1 MEVVI
6 YSKTVC
12 PYCVQAKSFL
22 KKHDIEF
29 EEKNLDDDDERTAF
43 YALYPGVR
51 SVPQIFLGTERI
63 GGFQELIKSDL
74 VARYNLAKGDFNED
88 F

>member
-1 MEVVI
+1 MEVVV

-12 PYCVQAKSFL
+12 PYCVQAKNYL

-43 YALYPGVR
+43 YSLHPGVR
-51 SVPQIFLGTERI
+51 SVPQIFVDGERI
-63 GGFQELIKSDL
+63 GGFQELIKGDIL
-74 VARYNLAKGDFNED
+74 VRKAAGNFDED

>member
-12 PYCVQAKSFL
+12 PYCVQAKNFL
-22 KKHDIEF
+22 KKHDIAF

-43 YALYPGVR
+43 YATYPGVR
-51 SVPQIFLGTERI
+51 SVPQIFLEGERI
-63 GGFQELIKSDL
+63 GGFQELIKSDIL
-74 VARYNLAKGDFNED
+74 ERKAAGNFDEEF
-88 F
+88 